1 MNPLWRWTGLALM
14 VPAGQ
19 ATAADTVKLAPTRL
33 EIPARIG
40 PLASDGVAHG
50 FGDRSLGVGYQY
62 NGSGLSLTVYVYDAG
77 VVDIPDGGDT
87 VQACQQFEQ
96 AKGDILHAGY
106 ANATLKSQQ
115 LVRLA
120 PPHDLPLAREAVL
133 EYTRGDQA
141 LVSYLWMTA
150 FDQNFVKLRFS
161 LDLRLRDE
169 IPEARRAVLD
179 ALRAAM
185 EPLLAAKPALE
196 NRTAD
201 EPAGKNSGTSITL
214 ALGGDGDDMEVG
226 ILYTMLVAGL
236 VEQRP
241 EEVPVCGGQL
251 VPGFDAE
258 VAVFRSL
265 AGMEAEGERSLF
277 GQQLADAEAVGY
289 LEELVWADLHRDEW
303 GKRAPKGL
311 ELRAYKSWKKKH
323 LKGFHRPALGEVVVD
338 RPRPMPL
345 EPAN

>member
-14 VPAGQ
+14 VSVGPAT
-19 ATAADTVKLAPTRL
+19 AAADTVRLAPTRL

-77 VVDIPDGGDT
+77 IVDIPEGGDT
-87 VQACQQFEQ
+87 VQTCQQFEQ
-96 AKGDILHAGY
+96 AKGDILNAGY

-120 PPHDLPLAREAVL
+120 PPDDVPLAREAVL
-133 EYTRGDQA
+133 EYARGEQA
-141 LVSYLWMTA
+141 LISYLWMTA
-150 FDQNFVKLRFS
+150 FDRNFVKLRFS

-179 ALRAAM
+179 ALGTAM
-185 EPLLAAKPALE
+185 KPLLAAKPESE
-196 NRTAD
+196 NR
-201 EPAGKNSGTSITL
+201 PGTSITL
-214 ALGGDGDDMEVG
+214 ALGGDGDHDMEVG

-236 VEQRP
+236 VEQQP

-265 AGMEAEGERSLF
+265 AGMESEGERSRF
-277 GQQLADAEAVGY
+277 GQQLADAEAAGY

-311 ELRAYKSWKKKH
+311 ELRPYKSWKKKN
-323 LKGFHRPALGEVVVD
+323 LKGFRRPALGEVVVD